1 MKNLTSLYSVLSCRH
16 PSFFLLRISVTDI
29 DIDRL
34 LYLYGSHQHAGTRLV
49 LKCEWLDLLTMREC
63 CCFESAPGIH
73 WAKAKPQHMLRLKM
87 ESRESV
93 ASHCCSRGTC
103 SLYVLEF

>member
-1 MKNLTSLYSVLSCRH
+1 MAEEVGKNSNCLHQLNEANS
-16 PSFFLLRISVTDI
+16 DEE
-29 DIDRL
+29 
-34 LYLYGSHQHAGTRLV
+34 YGSHQHAGTRLV